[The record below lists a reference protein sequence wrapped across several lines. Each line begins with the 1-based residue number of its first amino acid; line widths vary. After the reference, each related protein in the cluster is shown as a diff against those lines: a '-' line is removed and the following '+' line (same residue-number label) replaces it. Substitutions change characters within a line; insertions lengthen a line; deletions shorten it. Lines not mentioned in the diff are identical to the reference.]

1 MLDQNAFGATL
12 FRFVPQEHGL
22 FFFSGSNLC
31 AGQISLLVS
40 SWLIHLQDPWISHQG
55 ELVVT
60 LACHKAFVMGSLHH
74 CFYICNITL
83 PPTSASQIKGY
94 LRFGYLVNT
103 VASSF

>member
-40 SWLIHLQDPWISHQG
+40 SWLIHLQDPWISSSGRISGRSSLPQSLCHG
-55 ELVVT
+55 L
-60 LACHKAFVMGSLHH
+60 LAPLFLH
-74 CFYICNITL
+74 L
-83 PPTSASQIKGY
+83 
-94 LRFGYLVNT
+94 
-103 VASSF
+103 